1 MLDISKASPNDL
13 PTLVELERT
22 IFNYDLISPRQMR
35 YLLQSPSAVVCKA
48 VFCKTVVGY
57 MVVLTR
63 RNSTVGRLYSIGV
76 RPEARA
82 LGIGRSLLHH
92 AESITAHRGCNRVH
106 LEVHAANESALRFY
120 QHAGYSLFEQ
130 KENYYSDG
138 ALALR
143 LRKFIDCGE
152 VPYDSSSN

>member
-1 MLDISKASPNDL
+1 MLDISNASPDDL
-13 PTLVELERT
+13 AALVELERT
-22 IFNYDLISPRQMR
+22 IFHYDLISPKQMR

-57 MVVLTR
+57 LVVLTR

-82 LGIGRSLLHH
+82 LGIGRSLLYY
-92 AESITAHRGCNRVH
+92 AECITAGRGCNRVH
-106 LEVHAANESALRFY
+106 LEVHAANDSALRFY
-120 QHAGYSLFEQ
+120 QHAGYSLFGQ
-130 KENYYSDG
+130 RENYYSDG

-143 LRKFIDCGE
+143 LRKFIPCGE
-152 VPYDSSSN
+152 VQYDSSSN